1 MNGTADGKVT
11 NSLTVSGKPY
21 GDDAS
26 YSTIGGNSVELR
38 FLLRRGRSSEKPYK
52 MEKPTT

>member
-38 FLLRRGRSSEKPYK
+38 FLLRRGRSSV
-52 MEKPTT
+52 